1 VSDDHENDELLPDI
15 EIGRYALRTFNVYH
29 GGKLRSLYNPV
40 YWEGGTMIAECRKN
54 GWDAIIHLPGVPS
67 PVEGCSCGLYGT
79 LTFEQ
84 LAKEYPEYASIGFA
98 VIAAEGTTFVGT
110 KGLRTAAARIVAYWL
125 PDPTETF
132 SYAAGLAREAFGKL
146 GEDVTR
152 YTTIREMLAAYNFP
166 QPEEEPEEMLIKAVG
181 ASTGTLWGRLWSSG
195 QATSQPVRGSG
206 VGYTF
211 TVSPTSG
218 LVYQVTSAVDDV
230 VDAVPGLKTA
240 AKGVE
245 KAKEAVDK
253 AKEAKIE
260 WMKQLAKAWGIPFT
274 ILGGLL

>member
-1 VSDDHENDELLPDI
+1 MLKIKKLKLKNYSGFKEETSFSFTRKD
-15 EIGRYALRTFNVYH
+15 GTFKPINVFY
-29 GGKLRSLYNPV
+29 GPNGCGK
-40 YWEGGTMIAECRKN
+40 
-54 GWDAIIHLPGVPS
+54 
-67 PVEGCSCGLYGT
+67 
-79 LTFEQ
+79 
-84 LAKEYPEYASIGFA
+84 
-98 VIAAEGTTFVGT
+98 
-110 KGLRTAAARIVAYWL
+110 
-125 PDPTETF
+125 
-132 SYAAGLAREAFGKL
+132 
-146 GEDVTR
+146 
-152 YTTIREMLAAYNFP
+152 
-166 QPEEEPEEMLIKAVG
+166 
-181 ASTGTLWGRLWSSG
+181 STGTLWGRLWSSG